1 MQSQNHTVHPSSVRR
16 RKTTEAKQKVKSSS
30 RSWRLGGPSTSKKRK
45 EDPSAASSIVSIV
58 SLVICFVWSSISSDT
73 TCNSFDH
80 GSIYYCVGG
89 PPPAGRRIGRR
100 LRCSVVPSCFDLCF
114 LRRHCL
120 VAPCRPHPVRQDLGR
135 PRRDPGRLL
144 GADLHRPPSGP
155 RGELAVCSLQLVDCS
170 CSWTACRL

>member
-16 RKTTEAKQKVKSSS
+16 RKTTEAKQAKVAKSFFV
-30 RSWRLGGPSTSKKRK
+30 PSTAKRGRK
-45 EDPSAASSIVSIV
+45 IHQRHRPSHRIV
-58 SLVICFVWSSISSDT
+58 SLAICFVWSSISSDT

-89 PPPAGRRIGRR
+89 PPSAGRRIGRR

-114 LRRHCL
+114 LRQHCL
-120 VAPCRPHPVRQDLGR
+120 CLVGRPHPLRQDLGR

-144 GADLHRPPSGP
+144 RPDLHRPPSGP
-155 RGELAVCSLQLVDCS
+155 RGELAVGSLQLVVS
-170 CSWTACRL
+170 LLLLAT